1 MTEKWYLNSR
11 VCGMLRTETD
21 RDRKPDRDRQTDRQT
36 DRQRRTE
43 TWHLKSR
50 VCGMLRTGDRDR
62 KS

>member
-36 DRQRRTE
+36 DRQIDREGQRRGT
-43 TWHLKSR
+43 
-50 VCGMLRTGDRDR
+50 
-62 KS
+62 